1 MVFNFGLDGAGRG
14 VAHGDRLS
22 HFLQHGG
29 LIKGKKVEEGGHIIW
44 CAVTWLLRNKIIFKG
59 GVASSSFVLS
69 QIKVA

>member
-29 LIKGKKVEEGGHIIW
+29 LIKGKKVEEGEPYNLVCGYL
-44 CAVTWLLRNKIIFKG
+44 VNTK
-59 GVASSSFVLS
+59 
-69 QIKVA
+69 